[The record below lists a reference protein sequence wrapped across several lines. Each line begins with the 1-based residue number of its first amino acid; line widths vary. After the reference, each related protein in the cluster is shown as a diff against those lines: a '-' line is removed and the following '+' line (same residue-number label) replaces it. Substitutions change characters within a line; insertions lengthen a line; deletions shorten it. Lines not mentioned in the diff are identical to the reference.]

1 MYWSCVWRRWAKS
14 STNFSAKSMCRKVRT
29 PTALAHICVQDVFLS
44 CRARQILKHA
54 ARAHAE
60 SVSFKLGSRSK
71 RRSTVFEELEKPS
84 EIVAS
89 KIKATT
95 TKNNLEGKGNSTENY
110 NYRSAY
116 TMMVGLD
123 ASIRLKGA
131 MKLYRISVF
140 GIGRFASEL
149 RADLVDQ
156 GLNVFAEA
164 SLRKTYAE
172 AQMSTDAVLLCLS
185 AVALKL
191 NLPSAG
197 CPFSRKH
204 LLGDDENLW
213 LEEYAPMLFG
223 ECRKVFNIS
232 EDEYKKSVSRTGFSF
247 IEFASNS
254 KSGEMFFFS
263 WDGKY
268 IIKTISEKEVYV
280 LIKML
285 PKYLQHITKPSL
297 LMRIC
302 GLYRVSVSE
311 EQAPRYFLIAI
322 SVFDAGDMGLH
333 HQFDLKGSTVNRL
346 AKEEESVHKDLNWLR
361 GHFQVNLPAGLKRS
375 VAAALE
381 NDANF
386 LKEQS
391 VLDYSVL
398 VGIHDRESKVPG
410 EHNKAA
416 HNPAHVLG
424 TSELTCRL
432 PRLGNRQTEQ
442 GCPSTPGHCQ
452 AKNPTGH

>member
-1 MYWSCVWRRWAKS
+1 
-14 STNFSAKSMCRKVRT
+14 
-29 PTALAHICVQDVFLS
+29 L
-44 CRARQILKHA
+44 
-54 ARAHAE
+54 
-60 SVSFKLGSRSK
+60 
-71 RRSTVFEELEKPS
+71 EELEKPS
-84 EIVAS
+84 QNITS

-95 TKNNLEGKGNSTENY
+95 TKNNLTGKGNSSENY

-123 ASIRLKGA
+123 ASIRVKGA
-131 MKLYRISVF
+131 MKLYRIMPMGVGKFS
-140 GIGRFASEL
+140 SEL
-149 RADLVDQ
+149 RADLVEQ
-156 GLNVFAEA
+156 GLRIFAEA
-164 SLRKTYAE
+164 VLRKTYAE
-172 AQMSTDAVLLCLS
+172 AQMSTDAALLCLS
-185 AVALKL
+185 AITLRFS
-191 NLPSAG
+191 LPSG
-197 CPFSRKH
+197 VSPFSRRH

-223 ECRKVFNIS
+223 ECRKVFQVS

-285 PKYLQHITKPSL
+285 PKYLLHISKPSL

-302 GLYRVSVSE
+302 GLYRVSVSGDY
-311 EQAPRYFLIAI
+311 APRYFLIAI
-322 SVFDAGDMGLH
+322 SVFDTGDMGLH
-333 HQFDLKGSTVNRL
+333 HQFDLKGSTVNRIS
-346 AKEEESVHKDLNWLR
+346 KEEESVQKDLNWVQ
-361 GHFQVNLPAGLKRS
+361 GNFQVNLPAGLKRT

-386 LKEQS
+386 LKAQS

-398 VGIHDRESKVPG
+398 VGIHDRENKLPG
-410 EHNKAA
+410 KHNKLCPIIYIEAWNIL
-416 HNPAHVLG
+416 HPGPVFINP
-424 TSELTCRL
+424 ELT
-432 PRLGNRQTEQ
+432 
-442 GCPSTPGHCQ
+442 S
-452 AKNPTGH
+452 

>member
-1 MYWSCVWRRWAKS
+1 LKA
-14 STNFSAKSMCRKVRT
+14 STRERT
-29 PTALAHICVQDVFLS
+29 
-44 CRARQILKHA
+44 IL
-54 ARAHAE
+54 
-60 SVSFKLGSRSK
+60 
-71 RRSTVFEELEKPS
+71 EELEKPS
-84 EIVAS
+84 QNITS

-95 TKNNLEGKGNSTENY
+95 TKNNLTGKGSSAENY

-123 ASIRLKGA
+123 ASIRVKGA
-131 MKLYRISVF
+131 MRLYRIIPMGVGKFST
-140 GIGRFASEL
+140 EL
-149 RADLVDQ
+149 RADLVEQ
-156 GLNVFAEA
+156 GLRIFAEA
-164 SLRKTYAE
+164 VLRKTYAE

-185 AVALKL
+185 AITLRF
-191 NLPSAG
+191 NLPSG
-197 CPFSRKH
+197 GSPFSRKH

-285 PKYLQHITKPSL
+285 PKYLQHISKPSL

-302 GLYRVSVSE
+302 GLYRVSVSGDY
-311 EQAPRYFLIAI
+311 APRYFLIAI

-333 HQFDLKGSTVNRL
+333 HQFDLKGSTVNRIS
-346 AKEEESVHKDLNWLR
+346 KEEESVQKDLNWVQ
-361 GHFQVNLPAGLKRS
+361 GNFQVNLPAGLKRT

-386 LKEQS
+386 LKAQS

-398 VGIHDRESKVPG
+398 VGIHDRESKLPG
-410 EHNKAA
+410 KHNTLCPIIYPG
-416 HNPAHVLG
+416 HDFIN
-424 TSELTCRL
+424 SELT
-432 PRLGNRQTEQ
+432 PRL
-442 GCPSTPGHCQ
+442 
-452 AKNPTGH
+452 